1 MHRGSLSRPAAAR
14 RPPRCSLKRAPPLS
28 ASDGRVAALA
38 PLPPEPGGRTGCVRS
53 SSRWLHRGLRRLRPG
68 VCGGMPVFGVGPSR
82 PQRGL
87 WSQDTSF
94 GSSGCELIWSSAVG
108 SAMAPLPPRALE
120 GGAPATLT
128 SPMAGGRLGAVLP
141 PHG

>member
-14 RPPRCSLKRAPPLS
+14 RLLRRSLKRAPPLS

-38 PLPPEPGGRTGCVRS
+38 SLPPEPGSRTGCVRS
-53 SSRWLHRGLRRLRPG
+53 SSRWLHRGLRRLRPD
-68 VCGGMPVFGVGPSR
+68 VCGGMPVFWVGPSR
-82 PQRGL
+82 PQRGR
-87 WSQDTSF
+87 WSQDASF
-94 GSSGCELIWSSAVG
+94 GSTGCKLVRSSAV
-108 SAMAPLPPRALE
+108 ALLRLLPPPRALE
-120 GGAPATLT
+120 GGAPAALT